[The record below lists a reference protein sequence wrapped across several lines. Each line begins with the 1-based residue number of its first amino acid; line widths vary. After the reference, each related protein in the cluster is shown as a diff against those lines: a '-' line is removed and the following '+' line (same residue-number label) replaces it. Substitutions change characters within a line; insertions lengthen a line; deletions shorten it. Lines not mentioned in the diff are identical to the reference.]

1 MVNNMRKIQL
11 IIIIAAVLI
20 VGAVM
25 PSFAQLVISAP
36 NQTENV
42 TFIPISGTVSYTP
55 NHYNV
60 DVKSVTDLTIYAR
73 SESGRDTKVNPAANG
88 TFSMKV
94 PGAGNYSFLVMPSK
108 LDYLNTSTNATYS
121 ILYPDAN
128 TFTFYQIVTEAGLT
142 GIVIPTNTVQTGKPM
157 NATPVPPSVTPASTA
172 APQATPG
179 FTFVA
184 VLAALGVMAIALRKK

>member
-1 MVNNMRKIQL
+1 MVNNMNKMKLML
-11 IIIIAAVLI
+11 IIAMVII
-20 VGAVM
+20 VGAIM
-25 PSFAQLVISAP
+25 PACAQIVISAP
-36 NQTENV
+36 GQTENITYV
-42 TFIPISGTVSYTP
+42 PISGKVSYTP
-55 NHYNV
+55 NNYNI
-60 DVKSVTDLTIYAR
+60 DVKNVTDLTIYAR
-73 SESGRDTKVNPAANG
+73 SQSGIDTKVNPSADGN
-88 TFSMKV
+88 FSMKV

-128 TFTFYQIVTEAGLT
+128 TFTFYQTVTEAGLS

-184 VLAALGVMAIALRKK
+184 VLAALGVMAIAFRKK